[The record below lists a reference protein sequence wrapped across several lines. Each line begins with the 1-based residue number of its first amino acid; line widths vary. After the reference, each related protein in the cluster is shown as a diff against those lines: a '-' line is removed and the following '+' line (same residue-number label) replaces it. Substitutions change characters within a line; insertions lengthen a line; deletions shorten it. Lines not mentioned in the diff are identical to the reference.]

1 MATAISM
8 DNQFQQRLMAILDGH
23 LENEHFGVKE
33 LASEVGLSKSQLLRK
48 LKVLKN
54 KSTSQFIREYRLQ
67 KAREL
72 LIQQAATASEIA
84 YRVGFSSP
92 TYFSACFHDYFGYPP
107 SEAKFHG
114 QSSQEPGNTLAD
126 EGNQYAQSRTKSNKE
141 KLVLYSILGIGLLL
155 AASYMIYKEVQKDT
169 PGTAANSRETLIE
182 EKSIAVLPFVN
193 MSGDPEQE
201 ALCDGLTEEIIHHLS
216 SIKSFDKVIS
226 RSSVMS
232 LKSSDKTMPE
242 KAALLKVNTVL
253 EGSFQQSG
261 DRIKITVQLIDAV
274 NDNQLWSEIYERPF
288 GDIFDIES
296 DIAKNIAARFKAEIT
311 DEEEIR
317 LNKKPTESS
326 EAYVF
331 LKKGYYKMYGA
342 TSPDYRGAIDLFK
355 KAIETDPGVAEAYT
369 ALAGAYLGAD
379 IFFLGDKSIPVEDPL
394 PLVQEALRLDPELA
408 EGYKMLGQIKHFK
421 EWNFPEAEAA
431 YKKAVELDP
440 QKSKLNYNYADFLVQ
455 MGRASEALPYIEKA
469 VELDPTMPVYLT
481 QLSKFYFYAGNKEKA
496 IDSME
501 EYESLFLNG
510 NRSGEKG
517 LNYLYLNMLEKA
529 IENLEKQKENPLFKG
544 FLAIAYTKNGQNQK
558 AQPLVDQLKL
568 ISEKK
573 AATSPE
579 YSVGLYYSGT
589 GQKEEALYW
598 LERAYD
604 SHDTELYWL
613 KTEPMFKNLHGD
625 PRYEELL
632 RKIGFPK

>member
-1 MATAISM
+1 MATETSM
-8 DNQFQQRLMAILDGH
+8 DNEFQQRLMAILDGH

-54 KSTSQFIREYRLQ
+54 KSTSQFIREYRLK

-72 LIQQAATASEIA
+72 LIQQAGTASEIA

-92 TYFSACFHDYFGYPP
+92 TYFSGCFHDYFGYPP

-114 QSSQEPGNTLAD
+114 EGGQEPGNTLAD
-126 EGNQYAQSRTKSNKE
+126 EGNQYAQSRTKSNKG

-155 AASYMIYKEVQKDT
+155 AASFMIYKEVQKDT
-169 PGTAANSRETLIE
+169 TGTAANSRETLIE

-216 SIKSFDKVIS
+216 RIKSFTKVIS

-232 LKSSDKTMPE
+232 LKNSDKTMPE

-261 DRIKITVQLIDAV
+261 DQIKITAQLIDAV

-288 GDIFDIES
+288 GEIFDIES

-311 DEEEIR
+311 REEAIR
-317 LNKKPTESS
+317 LDKNPTENS
-326 EAYVF
+326 EAYIL
-331 LKKGYYKMYGA
+331 LKKGKYKIRYGK
-342 TSPDYRGAIDLFK
+342 SPDYRGAIDFFK
-355 KAIETDPGVAEAYT
+355 KAIEKDSGLAEAYT
-369 ALAGAYLGAD
+369 ALASAYLTAD
-379 IFFLGDKSIPVEDPL
+379 RFFIGDKSIPVEDPL
-394 PLVQEALRLDPELA
+394 PLVQKALRLDPELA
-408 EGYKMLGQIKHFK
+408 EGYVVLGKIKHWK

-440 QKSKLNYNYADFLVQ
+440 QNPIPNWYYAELLLQ
-455 MGRASEALPYIEKA
+455 MGKALEALPYIEKT
-469 VELDPTMPVYLT
+469 VELNPTSPLYLT

-496 IDSME
+496 IDIME
-501 EYESLFLNG
+501 EYESLFLDE

-529 IENLEKQKENPLFKG
+529 IENLEKQKEVPLFKG

-558 AQPLVDQLKL
+558 AQPLVDRLKL

-598 LERAYD
+598 LERSYK

-613 KTEPMFKNLHGD
+613 KTEPMFKTLHGD

>member
-1 MATAISM
+1 MATATSM
-8 DNQFQQRLMAILDGH
+8 DKQFQQRLMAILDAH

-54 KSTSQFIREYRLQ
+54 RSTSQFIREYRLQ

-114 QSSQEPGNTLAD
+114 QSSQEPGNTIAD
-126 EGNQYAQSRTKSNKE
+126 EVNQYAQSRTKINKG

-155 AASYMIYKEVQKDT
+155 AASFMIYKEVRKDT
-169 PGTAANSRETLIE
+169 PGTTTNSRETLIE

-193 MSGDPEQE
+193 MSGDTEQE
-201 ALCDGLTEEIIHHLS
+201 ALCDGLTEEITHHLRR
-216 SIKSFDKVIS
+216 IKSFTKVIS

-232 LKSSDKTMPE
+232 LKNSDKTMPE
-242 KAALLKVNTVL
+242 KAALLQVNTVL

-261 DRIKITVQLIDAV
+261 DQIKITVQLIDAV

-288 GDIFDIES
+288 GDIFYIES
-296 DIAKNIAARFKAEIT
+296 DIARNIAASLKAEVT
-311 DEEEIR
+311 GEEAIR
-317 LNKKPTESS
+317 LDRKPTEST
-326 EAYVF
+326 EAYVL
-331 LKKGYYKMYGA
+331 LKKGYYKMRGIIP
-342 TSPDYRGAIDLFK
+342 PDFQGAIDLFK
-355 KAIETDPGVAEAYT
+355 KALETDPGLAEAYA
-369 ALAGAYLGAD
+369 ALATAYLSAD
-379 IFFLGDKSIPVEDPL
+379 ISFVGDKSIPVEDPL

-408 EGYKMLGQIKHFK
+408 EGYVALGEIKSSK

-440 QKSKLNYNYADFLVQ
+440 RNALTNFNYGAFLVM
-455 MGRASEALPYIEKA
+455 MGRAAESLPYQEKA
-469 VELDPTMPVYLT
+469 VELDPTGSHALG

-496 IDSME
+496 ADIME
-501 EYESLFLNG
+501 EYESLFQNE
-510 NRSGEKG
+510 NRDGETG
-517 LNYLYLNMLEKA
+517 LNYLYLNRLEKA
-529 IENLEKQKENPLFKG
+529 IENLEKVKENPLYSG
-544 FLAIAYTKNGQNQK
+544 FLAIAYTKNGRIQT
-558 AQPLVDQLKL
+558 AQPLVDRLKL

-598 LERAYD
+598 LERAYK

-613 KTEPMFKNLHGD
+613 KTEPMFKTLHDD